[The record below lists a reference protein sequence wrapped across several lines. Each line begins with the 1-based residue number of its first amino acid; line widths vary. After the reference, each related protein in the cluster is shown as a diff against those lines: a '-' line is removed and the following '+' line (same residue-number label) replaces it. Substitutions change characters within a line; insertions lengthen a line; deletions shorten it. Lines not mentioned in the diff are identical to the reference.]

1 MELKITDKI
10 IAGRAVL
17 VGVDS
22 FGMAEG
28 DCEISLAELRRL
40 LETAGGETVATL
52 GYSVNAYAYA
62 MSNGATQNEEMKVLA
77 ETLYRYG
84 ASAENY
90 NNAK

>member
-28 DCEISLAELRRL
+28 ECEISLAELRRL
-40 LETAGGETVATL
+40 LDTAGGETVATL
-52 GYSVNAYAYA
+52 VQTR
-62 MSNGATQNEEMKVLA
+62 SNPDVRT
-77 ETLYRYG
+77 
-84 ASAENY
+84 
-90 NNAK
+90 

>member
-28 DCEISLAELRRL
+28 ECEISLAELRRL
-40 LETAGGETVATL
+40 LDTAGGE
-52 GYSVNAYAYA
+52 
-62 MSNGATQNEEMKVLA
+62 
-77 ETLYRYG
+77 
-84 ASAENY
+84 
-90 NNAK
+90 